1 MKTSTN
7 FPTMKFIVS
16 FTFVILFSSLFV
28 GDAYGSISI
37 TKGPFTW
44 TDKIHIKISEYG
56 VDRAS
61 VKISTSTNQL
71 LDYKLSK
78 VRDNLYTG
86 EVILT
91 GFLHDVDGDG
101 KPDTNPRTMGS
112 GSNNGFLEIT
122 RDDEFKISVRFADGD
137 KISQSVKIRWNE
149 GTIAFDMPSYTPNES
164 AKLQVTDADMNLNP
178 EALDTIQLF
187 VFSDSDKAGIKV
199 KAIETQE
206 ESGLFE
212 TTVSFTQDRTSSG
225 DRLFAIS
232 GDMIYAQYND
242 YTLPKPYRINDD
254 LEIIAESTI
263 NIIPI
268 QKTILDADSM
278 NEEHESSVKIESH
291 ANEKQFISPLKQFK
305 SGIPIDEIQCRELMT
320 LMVKHDGSP
329 SCVKKKNFEKLI
341 QRNWGQAIPYNKL
354 VMTDTPFETYLSGQ
368 TISFKVTETGWGNT
382 CNSMLLSITNLDTN
396 EIVWSRSEVHPCPPT
411 FKGDFFTHVSYVPDS
426 RVSELS
432 FEETGNYQ
440 LKIESRHKILEHDF
454 SVKLRE

>member
-1 MKTSTN
+1 
-7 FPTMKFIVS
+7 MKFIVS

-28 GDAYGSISI
+28 GDAYGAISI
-37 TKGPFTW
+37 DKGPFTW

-112 GSNNGFLEIT
+112 GPNNGFLEIT

-149 GTIAFDMPSYTPNES
+149 GTIAFDMPSYTPNEP

-178 EALDTIQLF
+178 EALDTILVY
-187 VFSDSDKAGIKV
+187 VFSDSDKAGIQV

-212 TTVSFTQDRTSSG
+212 TTISFTQDGSSSG
-225 DRLFAIS
+225 NRLFSIL

-242 YTLPKPYRINDD
+242 YTLPKPYRVSDD

-263 NIIPI
+263 SIVPI
-268 QKTILDADSM
+268 QKTILDNDYM
-278 NEEHESSVKIESH
+278 HESSVKIES
-291 ANEKQFISPLKQFK
+291 NEEQFISPLKQFK
-305 SGIPIDEIQCRELMT
+305 SGISIDKIRCKELMI
-320 LMVKHDGSP
+320 LMVKYDGSP
-329 SCVKKKNFEKLI
+329 ACVKKKNFEKLI
-341 QRNWGQAIPYNKL
+341 QRNWGQASKETKELQTLQKMSCDEIKYDSYNRK
-354 VMTDTPFETYLSGQ
+354 DGYLSGDNRE
-368 TISFKVTETGWGNT
+368 FAR
-382 CNSMLLSITNLDTN
+382 D
-396 EIVWSRSEVHPCPPT
+396 
-411 FKGDFFTHVSYVPDS
+411 
-426 RVSELS
+426 
-432 FEETGNYQ
+432 
-440 LKIESRHKILEHDF
+440 KILDCRAEMMESEEFAIYRELGCDGWIAMDG
-454 SVKLRE
+454 KLHIINSNQVRDWVALEILDCKGRSLNE